1 MSSLVSLVSNELM
14 KIFARTRTWI
24 MLGLLV
30 VMVLAM
36 GLIIKYV
43 ADSALMLSHALE
55 FMGTAQNLTA
65 LATIFTVIVAG
76 DIVASEF
83 SWGTVKLLLIRPVSR
98 GKILFSKYLAV
109 LLFMTAMLVLLFVVS
124 YFTGLVLFGMSGA
137 ISPEQS
143 LAVLLRT
150 YALSAVELLMTAT
163 LAFMVSS
170 VFRSSSLAIGLSIFL
185 MFTSGTAMLVLISLR
200 YTWAK
205 YLLFA
210 NTDLSPYFGGGP
222 GPLVEGMTLG
232 FSVTMLVLYWLL
244 LYGISWGVFTKRDVA
259 GS

>member
-1 MSSLVSLVSNELM
+1 
-14 KIFARTRTWI
+14 

-30 VMVLAM
+30 AVVLAM
-36 GLIIKYV
+36 GLVVKYV
-43 ADSALMLSHALE
+43 ADSVMSISHALE
-55 FMGTAQNLTA
+55 FMNMAHGLTG

-83 SWGTVKLLLIRPVSR
+83 GWGTVKLLLIRPVSR
-98 GKILFSKYLAV
+98 GKILLSKYISVV
-109 LLFMTAMLVLLFVVS
+109 LFLIALLVLLFIVS
-124 YFTGLVLFGMSGA
+124 YFTGLVLFGMGGA
-137 ISPEQS
+137 IGPDQS
-143 LAVLLRT
+143 LPALLRA
-150 YALSAVELLMTAT
+150 YALSAVEMLMTAT

-185 MFTSGTAMLVLISLR
+185 MFTSGTAMLVLVGLR

-210 NTDLSPYFGGGP
+210 NTDLSPYFRSGE
-222 GPLVEGMTLG
+222 PLIEGMTLG

-244 LYGISWGVFTKRDVA
+244 FYGISWGVFTKRDVA